1 MSLFM
6 CPVCRERLTRVG
18 NSLKCINSHSFDIS
32 SSGDV
37 YLLRASKGVHG
48 DSREMVLARRDF
60 LDRGFYSPLREKL
73 SETAVKY
80 ARGERVNYFDAGCG
94 TGYYTDGVANALS
107 ERGDVNTVGVD
118 ISKDAVKIS
127 AKRIKTGEF
136 AVASLYDLP
145 IADDT
150 FDIVTNVFS
159 PMAEEELKRITKKD
173 GVLLYVVPAA
183 RHLFSMKKVL
193 YENPYENEEIIT
205 EYDGFSHI
213 ERISVESR
221 AVLQKDEISP
231 LFSMTPYFWRTPEE
245 GVKNLQALDS
255 LEVEFSF
262 YIHVYKRV

>member
-1 MSLFM
+1 VSLFI
-6 CPVCRERLTRVG
+6 CPVCRERLTRVD

-37 YLLRASKGVHG
+37 YLLRSSKGIHG

-73 SETAVKY
+73 AETALKY
-80 ARGERVNYFDAGCG
+80 SEGRSVNYFDAGCG
-94 TGYYTDGVANALS
+94 TGYYTEEIDRVLS
-107 ERGDVNTVGVD
+107 GNTVGVD
-118 ISKDAVKIS
+118 ISKDAVKLS
-127 AKRIKTGEF
+127 AKRVRTGEF

-159 PMAEEELKRITKKD
+159 PMAEEELARIMKKD

-183 RHLFSMKKVL
+183 RHLFSMKEVL
-193 YENPYENEEIIT
+193 YDNPYENEETVT
-205 EYDGFSHI
+205 EYKGFTHV
-213 ERISVESR
+213 ERI
-221 AVLQKDEISP
+221 AVDSCATLDKNEISA
-231 LFSMTPYFWRTPEE
+231 LFAMTPYFWRTPEE
-245 GVKNLQALDS
+245 GVKKLKALEKLDIG
-255 LEVEFSF
+255 FSF